1 MIFRGKVTANAR
13 NQKDAPNGIKSAG
26 ARSYQVGV
34 VCGRRDPKTYV
45 CDMAGSGTSGLFGTP
60 KQVAV
65 ERGLAEFRSGRPVIV
80 RSAGE
85 RVVALPVDGM
95 SDQGLAAF
103 RLLCAP
109 ERPHLLVTARRARAL
124 GLDASGPTGLAIGD
138 LHNAAAIFSLAAR
151 AQVARHLEVVAV
163 NETAPAAIELAKLAQ
178 LLPALL
184 VADASATAVD
194 ANEPPLVDVAAEA
207 VAQFRR
213 TASASLAVVAE
224 TAIPLNGGIP
234 ARFVVFRDAVGGTP
248 IAVIVG
254 QPDLAQ
260 PVSVRLHS
268 ACLTGDVFGS
278 RRCDCGDQLR
288 LALPQLEQHGGGII
302 LYLEQEGRGLGL
314 ANKIRAY
321 QLQEAGLDT
330 VDANTVLGFDDD
342 ERDYGI
348 AVRMLQLL
356 GCTRVRLLT
365 NNPAKLDGLSNAG
378 IDVSGR
384 VPLQGPINS
393 DNRRYLTA
401 KATRAGHKLDHI
413 LGALAEPGEGSR
425 ES

>member
-1 MIFRGKVTANAR
+1 MRRGAFLSGRCGLRSAR
-13 NQKDAPNGIKSAG
+13 
-26 ARSYQVGV
+26 
-34 VCGRRDPKTYV
+34 PKAYV

-65 ERGLAEFRSGRPVIV
+65 ERGLGEFRSGRPVIV
-80 RSAGE
+80 RSAGG